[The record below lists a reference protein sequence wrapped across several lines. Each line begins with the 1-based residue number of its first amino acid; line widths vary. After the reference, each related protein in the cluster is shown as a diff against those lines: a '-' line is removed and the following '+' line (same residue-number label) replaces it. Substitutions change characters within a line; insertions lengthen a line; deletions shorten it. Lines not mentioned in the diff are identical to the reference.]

1 MLRYVILA
9 KSPIVS
15 STSTG
20 PALVPAAAKGPAGC
34 CRDSRAPRR
43 RTNTRAVGSCPLF
56 QRVLDR
62 RQSLFH
68 QLADPAGEVVGQ
80 QVGGPDEPRAGLL
93 VCDDLRGRVV
103 MRKAERTI
111 GDRPHKPP
119 GPVVGAH
126 EQLANDR

>member
-20 PALVPAAAKGPAGC
+20 PVGVPAAARGPAGC
-34 CRDSRAPRR
+34 CRESRAPRGR
-43 RTNTRAVGSCPLF
+43 ANTGAAGSCPLF

-62 RQSLFH
+62 RQPLFH
-68 QLADPAGEVVGQ
+68 QLADGTGEVVGK
-80 QVGGPDEPRAGLL
+80 QVGGPDEPRAGLS
-93 VCDDLRGRVV
+93 VRDDLRGRVV
-103 MRKAERTI
+103 MLKAERTV
-111 GDRPHKPP
+111 GDRPHQAP

-126 EQLANDR
+126 EHL